1 MHRLT
6 ATDTPMVRYTR
17 TIFPSYAVLISTFN
31 TSIFIE
37 LKKVYV
43 GVEIELSN
51 KGKVYVYIS
60 KNPVIQHNLQ
70 FEEDYKIA
78 KQIDKKLKRMALEK
92 NRLD

>member
-1 MHRLT
+1 
-6 ATDTPMVRYTR
+6 MVRKVSIETCSQESHHFSDKR
-17 TIFPSYAVLISTFN
+17 FN
-31 TSIFIE
+31 E

-51 KGKVYVYIS
+51 KGKAYVYIS

>member
-1 MHRLT
+1 M
-6 ATDTPMVRYTR
+6 
-17 TIFPSYAVLISTFN
+17 
-31 TSIFIE
+31 
-37 LKKVYV
+37 YV
-43 GVEIELSN
+43 GIEIELSN
-51 KGKVYVYIS
+51 KEKVYVYIS

>member
-1 MHRLT
+1 M
-6 ATDTPMVRYTR
+6 
-17 TIFPSYAVLISTFN
+17 LILALYPNLLNVS
-31 TSIFIE
+31 IE

-51 KGKVYVYIS
+51 KGKAYVYIS
-60 KNPVIQHNLQ
+60 KNPVIQHNFQ

-92 NRLD
+92 KQIGLTY

>member
-1 MHRLT
+1 
-6 ATDTPMVRYTR
+6 MVRKVSKETCSQESR
-17 TIFPSYAVLISTFN
+17 HFSDERFN
-31 TSIFIE
+31 E

-51 KGKVYVYIS
+51 KGKAYVYIS

>member
-1 MHRLT
+1 M
-6 ATDTPMVRYTR
+6 
-17 TIFPSYAVLISTFN
+17 
-31 TSIFIE
+31 
-37 LKKVYV
+37 YV

-51 KGKVYVYIS
+51 KGKAYVYIS

-70 FEEDYKIA
+70 FEVDYKIA

>member
-1 MHRLT
+1 MFSHR
-6 ATDTPMVRYTR
+6 A
-17 TIFPSYAVLISTFN
+17 LISTFN

-51 KGKVYVYIS
+51 KGKAYVYIS

-78 KQIDKKLKRMALEK
+78 KQIDKKLKRMSLEK

>member
-1 MHRLT
+1 
-6 ATDTPMVRYTR
+6 MVRKVSIETCSQESR
-17 TIFPSYAVLISTFN
+17 HFSDERFN
-31 TSIFIE
+31 E

-51 KGKVYVYIS
+51 KGKAYVYIS